1 MDIESSLC
9 VNIPEILL
17 VHVAISS
24 FVSDYLCHDG
34 PTIAWQLRSV
44 VRDLGF

>member
-24 FVSDYLCHDG
+24 FVADCSRREG
-34 PTIAWQLRSV
+34 PTIAWQLG
-44 VRDLGF
+44 L